1 MEDDWKLKPT
11 QNPKS
16 FKIKMI
22 KKESILS
29 VTTFL
34 SMIYCFASVVNNSIT
49 EDYLSRFCMTLY
61 IIAIFIRVIY
71 KLRCTKNL
79 AFRYLKVKVRKDT
92 NQTLY
97 ELLVLMTVKIFL
109 YKDITSK
116 FKTYET
122 YADNYLFWNFSVIIV
137 LCISKLNFI

>member
-1 MEDDWKLKPT
+1 MEDDWKLEPT
-11 QNPKS
+11 EMPKS

-49 EDYLSRFCMTLY
+49 QESSFVYMSRFCVILY
-61 IIAIFIRVIY
+61 IIAIFIRLIY
-71 KLRCTKNL
+71 KFRCAKNL
-79 AFRYLKVKVRKDT
+79 PFHYLKVKVRKDT

-97 ELLVLMTVKIFL
+97 EFLVLITVKIFL
-109 YKDITSK
+109 CKDIISK
-116 FKTYET
+116 F
-122 YADNYLFWNFSVIIV
+122 
-137 LCISKLNFI
+137 

>member
-1 MEDDWKLKPT
+1 
-11 QNPKS
+11 
-16 FKIKMI
+16 MI

-34 SMIYCFASVVNNSIT
+34 SMINCFASVINNSIT
-49 EDYLSRFCMTLY
+49 EESSFVYMSRFCVVLY
-61 IIAIFIRVIY
+61 IIAIFIRLIY
-71 KLRCTKNL
+71 KFRCAKNL
-79 AFRYLKVKVRKDT
+79 AFHYYLKVKVSKDT

-97 ELLVLMTVKIFL
+97 EFLVLITVKIFL

-116 FKTYET
+116 LKTNET
-122 YADNYLFWNFSVIIV
+122 YADNFVIWNFSVIIV